1 MEAMDKIMERIGY
14 GVIIFSTIYFAGHI
28 IYAVFIR

>member
-1 MEAMDKIMERIGY
+1 MDKIMERIGY
-14 GVIIFSTIYFAGHI
+14 GVIVFAMIYFLGHI